1 MDRIFLINK
10 PIKLTSRQ
18 VCNQIG
24 KAFKEKKVGH
34 VGTLDPFAS
43 GLLIVSTGRCTK
55 ANAFFDESIKE
66 YVADITLGVETD
78 TLDNEGKV
86 TATKEVKKY
95 TEEEINDVL
104 TSFLGEQQQVPPMT
118 SAIHVNGVRLY
129 DLAHKGIEIERP
141 SRVINVYDIR
151 LKNYDQTKNVI
162 TVYFKVSS
170 GTYIRVLGG
179 DIAKKLGNVGHLSR
193 LVRIGVGPF
202 KLEECSSIEDI
213 VNKVKEGYS
222 TSEILSR
229 FISKVTLDDKKI
241 EDIKNGKIKYLEINT
256 LEDKILVVSSSDE
269 AIAIYKRNENRKLEF
284 VRGLF

>member
-66 YVADITLGVETD
+66 YIADISLGIETD

-95 TEEEINDVL
+95 TEEEINTVL
-104 TSFLGEQQQVPPMT
+104 ASFLGEQQQVPPMT

-193 LVRIGVGPF
+193 LFRIGVGPF
-202 KLEECSSIEDI
+202 KLEECSSMEDI

-269 AIAIYKRNENRKLEF
+269 AIAIYKRNENHKLEF

>member
-66 YVADITLGVETD
+66 YVADISLGIETD

-86 TATKEVKKY
+86 TTTKEVKKY
-95 TEEEINDVL
+95 TKEEINDVL
-104 TSFLGEQQQVPPMT
+104 TSFLGEQKQVPPMT

-151 LKNYDQTKNVI
+151 LKNYDQNKNVI

-269 AIAIYKRNENRKLEF
+269 AIAIYKRNENHKLEF
-284 VRGLF
+284 ARGLF

>member
-66 YVADITLGVETD
+66 YVADISLGIETD

-86 TATKEVKKY
+86 TTTKEVKKY
-95 TEEEINDVL
+95 TKEEINDVL
-104 TSFLGEQQQVPPMT
+104 ASFLGEQKQVPPMT

-151 LKNYDQTKNVI
+151 LKNYDQNKNVI

-241 EDIKNGKIKYLEINT
+241 EDIKNGKIKYLGINT

-269 AIAIYKRNENRKLEF
+269 AIAVYKRNENHKLEF

>member
-43 GLLIVSTGRCTK
+43 GLLIVSTGKCTK

-66 YVADITLGVETD
+66 YDADISLGIETD

-86 TATKEVKKY
+86 TTTKEVKKY

-104 TSFLGEQQQVPPMT
+104 TSFLGEQKQVPPMT

-141 SRVINVYDIR
+141 SRVI
-151 LKNYDQTKNVI
+151 KNYDQNKNVI

-269 AIAIYKRNENRKLEF
+269 AIAIYKRNENHKLEF

>member
-24 KAFKEKKVGH
+24 KTFKEKKVGH

-66 YVADITLGVETD
+66 YIADITLGVETD

-86 TATKEVKKY
+86 TTTKEVKKY
-95 TEEEINDVL
+95 TKEEINDVL

-151 LKNYDQTKNVI
+151 LKNYDQNKNVI

-269 AIAIYKRNENRKLEF
+269 AIAIYKRNENHKLEF